1 MGRHKDL
8 HLLFLMFISLPFNS
22 LLVFSYGR
30 SGPLECLS
38 FCFNKLKVQELIMRR
53 LVESFVLINSAPIGA
68 SAGSYR
74 DRKAILILD
83 PIEA

>member
-1 MGRHKDL
+1 
-8 HLLFLMFISLPFNS
+8 
-22 LLVFSYGR
+22 
-30 SGPLECLS
+30 
-38 FCFNKLKVQELIMRR
+38 MRR